1 MSLLQAYL
9 RNPKTQRILSQRPGE
24 KGFSLIELVV
34 VVAVLA
40 ILAAVAIPQFTSIND
55 KAAVAAAQNSL
66 AQIVKECAVKKANME
81 TETFLLP
88 QLSSYSITSPEDDD
102 DDNYVT
108 CAGNSSSLIVMTAD
122 QVAGPNDLDGNP
134 TTVSS
139 NTLIPSRI
147 RINVQTGEKT
157 CEAGTTDTENKFCTA
172 DNRW

>member
-9 RNPKTQRILSQRPGE
+9 RNPKTQRVLSRKPGD

-81 TETFLLP
+81 TETFIPP
-88 QLSSYSITSPEDDD
+88 QLNSYTITSPTDDD
-102 DDNYVT
+102 SDGYLS
-108 CAGNSSSLIVMTAD
+108 CSGNNSNNIVMRATWEDGPQDENGQATE
-122 QVAGPNDLDGNP
+122 VA
-134 TTVSS
+134 T
-139 NTLIPSRI
+139 NTLIPSYI

-157 CEAGTTDTENKFCTA
+157 CDAGESDTDNKFCSATG
-172 DNRW
+172 RW